1 MEAKTDDPR
10 YRWNLFVSAVLHVAL
25 IGAVMMWAA
34 FAPKQADQPVW
45 LELGMGGEA
54 GGGSGS
60 EGGGNQDPSLPSTT
74 PAEEPPP
81 APPGQPAVVE
91 EAPKPPP
98 KPAPKF
104 DTVKPAPTPK
114 EETHQPV
121 IHTEPPK
128 KSEKPKPQAKAQVK
142 PPPPPKAEDTN
153 KVKISTKLMQRQKA
167 GAPDSKALNSK
178 GTGPADSK
186 GKNLKAGRSFN
197 ADSFRKGMF
206 NKLGYGSSGG
216 TGPGTGIGKQ
226 SGPGRGR
233 GPGQY
238 AGAGTGP
245 GNRPGTG
252 GGLGTGPGTGGG
264 LPSEFGWYYRMIK
277 DAMDRAWTQPSQLQG
292 HLTCVVFIRIQR
304 DGTLSGVWFDQRS
317 GNPVMD
323 ESVLSAVNSVR
334 RIQPLPPGL
343 GNAYVDIPVA
353 FELKPKGP
361 G

>member
-1 MEAKTDDPR
+1 MEAKTDDPK
-10 YRWNLFVSAVLHVAL
+10 YRWNLFVSAVLHAAL

-45 LELGMGGEA
+45 LELGMGGDP

-60 EGGGNQDPSLPSTT
+60 EGGGDSEPSPPSTT
-74 PAEEPPP
+74 PPDEP
-81 APPGQPAVVE
+81 APAPLGQPAVVE
-91 EAPKPPP
+91 DAP

-104 DTVKPAPTPK
+104 DTVKPTPAPK
-114 EETHQPV
+114 EDTRKPA
-121 IHTEPPK
+121 IHTEQPK
-128 KSEKPKPQAKAQVK
+128 KIEKPKPQPKAQVK
-142 PPPPPKAEDTN
+142 PPPPKVEATN
-153 KVKISTKLMQRQKA
+153 KIKTSTTLVQRPKT
-167 GAPDSKALNSK
+167 GVPNSKAINSK

-186 GKNLKAGRSFN
+186 GKSKQAARSFN
-197 ADSFRKGMF
+197 ADSFKKGMF

-226 SGPGRGR
+226 SGPGKGR

-238 AGAGTGP
+238 AGAGIGP

-252 GGLGTGPGTGGG
+252 GGPGTGPGAGGG
-264 LPSEFGWYYRMIK
+264 LPSEFGWYYLLIK

-292 HLTCVVFIRIQR
+292 RLNCVVFIRIQR
-304 DGTLSGVWFDQRS
+304 DGTISYVWFDQRS

-334 RIQPLPPGL
+334 RIRPLPPGL